1 MLGQLFGLYLVNPLA
16 VLLFFI
22 ETLPFFLML
31 KYVVKNIR
39 LADSFLRFL
48 LIFFVIYA
56 SVWLIGNDNLGTALR
71 LRMYNYF
78 AIYISFFYIL
88 NLKRQQGIK

>member
-1 MLGQLFGLYLVNPLA
+1 
-16 VLLFFI
+16 
-22 ETLPFFLML
+22 ML
-31 KYVVKNIR
+31 KYVIKNIR
-39 LADSFLRFL
+39 MADSFVRFL
-48 LIFFVIYA
+48 LIFFVIYG
-56 SVWLIGNDNLGTALR
+56 SVWLIGNDNLGTAVR